1 MNRLKRLILFEPLFF
16 SWSQSFLFLTGIVLV
31 IVLPANLPI
40 RIAAISPG
48 IASFFPLLFVLLF
61 AIYAMNFGQSQGDP
75 ERVWHKRFG
84 ARFGVHVA
92 QLALR
97 LSMLLLLTL
106 PFWLIFYH
114 VFYLRPTATLALLYL
129 WLQGQM
135 WGWFGLWLSVMRF
148 SEINQFKIKYL
159 VLILFFSLTMFVAP
173 LSPFL
178 TLQLLL
184 DPNGLFS
191 GTHLWLSSLSV
202 AATLAALGW
211 GIGKRCKKLE
221 VSASLKLVD

>member
-1 MNRLKRLILFEPLFF
+1 MNWLKRLILFEPLFF
-16 SWSQSFLFLTGIVLV
+16 SWSQSFLFLTGVVLV
-31 IVLPANLPI
+31 IVLPASLPI
-40 RIAAISPG
+40 RIAATSPG
-48 IASFFPLLFVLLF
+48 IASFFPLLFMLLF

-75 ERVWHKRFG
+75 EQVWHKQFG
-84 ARFGVHVA
+84 ARFGPHAV

-97 LSMLLLLTL
+97 LSVLLLLTI
-106 PFWLIFYH
+106 PFWLIFYR
-114 VFYLRPTATLALLYL
+114 VFYLRPTAALALLYL
-129 WLQGQM
+129 WMQGQM
-135 WGWFGLWLSVMRF
+135 WGWFGLWLSIMRF

-191 GTHLWLSSLSV
+191 SGTHLWLSSLSIGV
-202 AATLAALGW
+202 TLAALSW
-211 GIGKRCKKLE
+211 GIVQRCKKLE
-221 VSASLKLVD
+221 ANASTAL